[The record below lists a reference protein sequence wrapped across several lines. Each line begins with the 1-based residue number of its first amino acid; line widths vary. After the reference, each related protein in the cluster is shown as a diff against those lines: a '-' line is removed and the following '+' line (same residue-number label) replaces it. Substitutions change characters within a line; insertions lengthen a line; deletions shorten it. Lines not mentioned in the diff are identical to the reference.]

1 MPAVEVVDMKRES
14 SGISAAL
21 AAQIRSTAEEGR
33 QSILFLN
40 RRGFSY
46 FFHCRTCGY
55 EMRCERCSVSLTYH
69 KERNRMICHYCGSSR
84 QPVEVCPECGSLDV
98 GYSGFGTEM
107 VEEDVRRRFPD
118 LRVVRVDTD
127 AIRKRG
133 QLRDTLN
140 QFRAG
145 EIDILL
151 GTQMVAKGLNF
162 PGVKLVGIVLADTGL
177 HLPDFRAQERTF
189 ALIVQVAGRA
199 GRYLPDGKVVIQT
212 YRPDADAVRLA
223 ASHDLSTFYEKELA
237 TREALGFPP
246 FSRLI
251 RLVFRGRAR
260 ERVQSTA
267 ASYAEA
273 IAAGLKQGEVL
284 GPAECPLSIISG
296 NHRYQLIARSRSFAH
311 LHDAVSRVANGR
323 HPDHGVY
330 VELDVDPVSLL

>member
-1 MPAVEVVDMKRES
+1 
-14 SGISAAL
+14 
-21 AAQIRSTAEEGR
+21 
-33 QSILFLN
+33 
-40 RRGFSY
+40 
-46 FFHCRTCGY
+46 
-55 EMRCERCSVSLTYH
+55 
-69 KERNRMICHYCGSSR
+69 MICHYCGYSR
-84 QPVEVCPECGSLDV
+84 SPVEVCPECGSLDV

-107 VEEDVRRRFPD
+107 VEEEVRRRFPD
-118 LRVVRVDTD
+118 LQIVRVDTD
-127 AIRKRG
+127 AMRKRG
-133 QLRDTLN
+133 QLKETLAS
-140 QFRAG
+140 FRRG

-199 GRYLPDGKVVIQT
+199 GRYLPDGRVIIQT

-223 ASHDLSTFYEKELA
+223 ASHDLPTFYNRELA

-251 RLVFRGRAR
+251 RLVFRGRAQN
-260 ERVQSTA
+260 RVQSTA
-267 ASYAEA
+267 SEYARTLSSA
-273 IAAGLKQGEVL
+273 LRDGEVL

-296 NHRYQLIARSRSFAH
+296 NHRYQVIVRSGSFSAAH
-311 LHDAVSRVANGR
+311 AAVKHVAEAQPGDR
-323 HPDHGVY
+323 AVY